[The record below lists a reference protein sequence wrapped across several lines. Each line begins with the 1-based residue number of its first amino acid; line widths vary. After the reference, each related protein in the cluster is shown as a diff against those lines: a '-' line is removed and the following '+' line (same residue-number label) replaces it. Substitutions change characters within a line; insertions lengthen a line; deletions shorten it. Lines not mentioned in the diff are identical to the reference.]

1 MATTIESAVNWA
13 VGIAKDDSHGYDQLH
28 RWGTP
33 DYDCS
38 SLVISAYEQAGVPVK
53 ENGATY
59 TGNMRAAFVK
69 CGFKAIAYAKGMTL
83 KRGDVLL
90 NEKRHT
96 ALYIG
101 NSQIVQASINEK
113 GGIYGGKQGDQ
124 TGKEIAVS
132 SFYEFRYGWNYVLRY
147 EKDEEVSFVNITMP
161 LLKNGTKC
169 PEVGTVQT
177 LLNALGYVG
186 KNGKRLTV
194 DHSYGNNTEYA
205 VKAFQKA
212 HNITPDGMV
221 GAKTYPALFGADY

>member
-1 MATTIESAVNWA
+1 MSAVDSAVAWA
-13 VGIAKDDSHGYDQLH
+13 VNIARDNSHGYDQIK
-28 RWGTP
+28 RQGP

-38 SLVISAYEQAGVPVK
+38 SLVINAYEQAGVKVK
-53 ENGATY
+53 EAGATY
-59 TGNMRAAFVK
+59 TGNMRSAFTK
-69 CGFKAIAYAKGMTL
+69 CGFEAIAYRKGMTL
-83 KRGDVLL
+83 IKGDVLL
-90 NEKRHT
+90 NEVHHT

-101 NSQIVQASINEK
+101 DGQIVQASINEK
-113 GGIYGGKQGDQ
+113 GTTTGGKTGDQ
-124 TGKEIAVS
+124 TGKEIAVGP
-132 SFYEFRYGWNYVLRY
+132 FYEYSKGWQYVLRLLDN
-147 EKDEEVSFVNITMP
+147 KEVTYVDVKLP